1 MEAQASRVRGQVPRG
16 CWRIEE
22 DDARRPEEVAG
33 RASQRLDVP
42 KAGQGSESKE
52 EMPQNLCRWQ
62 WAQRCIWNTQS
73 ASHVETSGRIKIG
86 RKGVP
91 SSEAEKILVRSEW

>member
-1 MEAQASRVRGQVPRG
+1 MSKNEPGEGVGGVFPAEPVESFLSKAMEAQASRVRGQVPRG

-62 WAQRCIWNTQS
+62 WAQRCI
-73 ASHVETSGRIKIG
+73 
-86 RKGVP
+86 
-91 SSEAEKILVRSEW
+91 